1 MGPASWIAARV
12 ESRSVTSDPV
22 PTQLWWPSLT
32 AMWPRPTTR
41 QRSGRATSTYAKDSS
56 MWAAPSRV
64 ASPVSSPFSAIGW
77 GTGPSPS

>member
-41 QRSGRATSTYAKDSS
+41 QRSGSATSTYASDS
-56 MWAAPSRV
+56 WTPAAPSWLGSS
-64 ASPVSSPFSAIGW
+64 ASSPFSA
-77 GTGPSPS
+77 TGR